1 MKRHA
6 KLGITQLEL
15 MISLAIMALIA
26 VFLANTLNFN
36 RLSLE
41 RIQLTS
47 RQTEQYLNR
56 ETLRTH
62 IEEIPITAVEPDL
75 FQGTAESLVFK
86 TVVLDGSFWAG
97 EWTTVRLSRGDDDGL
112 SMQMSGRHPSEAIPQ
127 QSELSLA
134 SNISGF
140 SILYYGF
147 RQAEQKALWG
157 ETWAE
162 GNRLPDL
169 VKIEWDTSGRPSPP
183 LTFVPGKVERQ
194 RYMSLSSLVPPG

>member
-6 KLGITQLEL
+6 RLGITQLEL

-41 RIQLTS
+41 RMQLTS
-47 RQTEQYLNR
+47 AQTGLYVNRQT
-56 ETLRTH
+56 LRKR
-62 IEEIPITAVEPDL
+62 IEEIPISAVEPNL
-75 FQGTAESLVFK
+75 FQGDATSLKFK

-97 EWTTVRLSRGDDDGL
+97 EWTTVVLSQGEDDSL
-112 SMQMSGRHPSEAIPQ
+112 SMQLSGRHPTEALPLQ
-127 QSELSLA
+127 TELSLA
-134 SNISGF
+134 SNITGL
-140 SILYYGF
+140 SISYYGF
-147 RQAEQKALWG
+147 RQAEQKSLWG
-157 ETWAE
+157 AIWAE

-169 VKIEWDTSGRPSPP
+169 VKVEWDSSGKPSPP